1 MIVLAAMLLALMGQ
15 HEQTDTDGRTVF
27 RTYTQPRNGTS
38 RCLRNLPPD
47 RQVSVRIMCR
57 VNGIGGPTAC
67 IFEPEASREQRYATE
82 CVARGYRFTRAD
94 GSPATGSTVRLTV
107 HLQTL

>member
-15 HEQTDTDGRTVF
+15 QEQTDTEGRALT
-27 RTYTQPRNGTS
+27 RTYTQPRNGTG

-47 RQVSVRIMCR
+47 RQVSVRITCR
-57 VNGIGGPTAC
+57 VNSIGGPTAC
-67 IFEPEASREQRYATE
+67 TFAPETSQEERYATE

-94 GSPATGSTVRLTV
+94 GTPATGSTVRFTV
-107 HLQTL
+107 HLRTL